1 MASASQVNQS
11 GVQED
16 AVARA
21 HEQLLA
27 DKSLQFDLKG
37 FEPPHVPEWLKWVG
51 EILRAL
57 APVLKLLFYVGLA
70 VAVAMILFF
79 IGRELIRL
87 HWQGRGKV
95 HVLSKTEPAVE
106 WRPDAAVA
114 RTLLEDADRLAGEG
128 RFAEAVR
135 LLLFRSIE
143 DIQGRRPHAVKPAQ
157 TTRDIAALEAL
168 PASARPAFA
177 KIGEAVERSF
187 FGGRPVDAE
196 TFADCRQAYEA
207 FALPGGWSA

>member
-1 MASASQVNQS
+1 MASASQVKQ
-11 GVQED
+11 GAVQGD

-21 HEQLLA
+21 HEQMLA

-37 FEPPHVPEWLKWVG
+37 FDPPKVPEWLQWLG
-51 EILRAL
+51 ELFRAL
-57 APVLKLLFYVGLA
+57 APVLKVLFYVGLA
-70 VAVAMILFF
+70 AGVGLILYFV
-79 IGRELIRL
+79 GRELIRL
-87 HWQGRGKV
+87 HWGGRGKV
-95 HVLSKTEPAVE
+95 LVLNKGEPAVE

-157 TTRDIAALEAL
+157 TTRDIAALDAL